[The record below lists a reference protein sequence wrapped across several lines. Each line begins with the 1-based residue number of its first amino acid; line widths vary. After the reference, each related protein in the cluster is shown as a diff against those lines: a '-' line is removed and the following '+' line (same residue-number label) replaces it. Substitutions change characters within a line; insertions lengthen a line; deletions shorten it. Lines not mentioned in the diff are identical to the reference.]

1 MKFDV
6 TEPLAVAT
14 GLGTQSSRLLSLSTG
29 ARTSSRGRL
38 RTQGRSLPLA
48 VLCNEGA
55 KMISDLRFK
64 I

>member
-6 TEPLAVAT
+6 TEPRAVAT

-48 VLCNEGA
+48 VL
-55 KMISDLRFK
+55 
-64 I
+64 